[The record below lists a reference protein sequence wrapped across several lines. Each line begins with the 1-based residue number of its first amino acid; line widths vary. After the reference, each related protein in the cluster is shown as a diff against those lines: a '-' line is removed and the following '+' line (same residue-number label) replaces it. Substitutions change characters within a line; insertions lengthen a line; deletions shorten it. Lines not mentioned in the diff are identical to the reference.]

1 MKSYNVGDQFQY
13 ETKAKG
19 KTITTIITIV
29 AIHPWTKR
37 IMFDN
42 GLILHP
48 CQL

>member
-1 MKSYNVGDQFQY
+1 MKNYNVGDKFQY
-13 ETKAKG
+13 ETKVKG
-19 KTITTIITIV
+19 ETQIDIITIV
-29 AIHPWTKR
+29 AIHPWTNK